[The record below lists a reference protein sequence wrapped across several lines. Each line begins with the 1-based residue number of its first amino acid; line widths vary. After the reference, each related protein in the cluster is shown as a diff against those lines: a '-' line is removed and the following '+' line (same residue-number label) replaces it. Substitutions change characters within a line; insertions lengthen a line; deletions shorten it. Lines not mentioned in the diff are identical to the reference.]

1 MTDRAMQEL
10 REVARSDA
18 GRQRGT
24 IARKAG
30 SAALL
35 FALLLILLLSGCGDL
50 TSGGYGEVEVTVV
63 SDQLLTEGGGAPLQT
78 IGVALA
84 SPSADPWT
92 ELEPPPLT
100 ALTGVERFER
110 SNQLGDAESA
120 AVGNLRLRT
129 RIFLRRGPRGWI
141 EVTPGLRELN
151 LALHEGG
158 EGVLANRR
166 IPAGRYDAVR
176 VEFRFIEAQVEEGLL
191 IQGDT
196 IRGPISVMI
205 PSEGLAMIFP
215 LRVNVSSDRVT
226 SLLLEVRAQRWLRKV
241 NRFGRTVTREDFEA
255 EIRLGVQ

>member
-1 MTDRAMQEL
+1 MTDRVLQEL

-50 TSGGYGEVEVTVV
+50 TSGGYGEVEVTVL
-63 SDQLLTEGGGAPLQT
+63 SDQIVTEGAGASLLTMGIAPS
-78 IGVALA
+78 
-84 SPSADPWT
+84 SPSEDPWT
-92 ELEPPPLT
+92 ALEPAPLT
-100 ALTGVERFER
+100 ALTGLERFER

-129 RIFLRRGPRGWI
+129 RVFLRRGPRGWI

-158 EGVLANRR
+158 EGVLANSR

-176 VEFRFIEAQVEEGLL
+176 VDFRFVEAQVEEGLL

-196 IRGPISVMI
+196 VRGPISVTI
-205 PSEGLAMIFP
+205 PSEGATMIFP
-215 LRVNVSSDRVT
+215 LRVNVSSDERT
-226 SLLLEVRAQRWLRKV
+226 SLLLEIRAQRWLQKV

-255 EIRLGVQ
+255 EIRLGVR